1 MKKKIILK
9 QMKNF
14 EVFVSWDNERLCWV
28 LEDSVENPIGTF
40 KNKSI
45 FNELEE
51 IESLG
56 DLQNLGIVLN
66 VMWGDSLFNLYIE
79 WLKYLYNIKDQ
90 NYRDYTY
97 DEFIENLPINT
108 ITNNKDFIF
117 FVVDYTEV

>member
-9 QMKNF
+9 QMENF
-14 EVFVSWDNERLCWV
+14 ELFVSWDNPRTCWV

-40 KNKSI
+40 KDKSI
-45 FNELEE
+45 FSELEQ
-51 IESLG
+51 ITSIG
-56 DLQNLGIVLN
+56 DLQKLGLVLN
-66 VMWGDSLFNLYIE
+66 VMWADSLFILYIE

-108 ITNNKDFIF
+108 ITNGKEFIYI
-117 FVVDYTEV
+117 VVDYTEV

>member
-14 EVFVSWDNERLCWV
+14 EVFVSWDNSRTCWV

-40 KNKSI
+40 KDKSI
-45 FNELEE
+45 FSELEQ
-51 IESLG
+51 ITSIG
-56 DLQNLGIVLN
+56 DLQKLGLVLN
-66 VMWGDSLFNLYIE
+66 VMWADSLFILYIE

-108 ITNNKDFIF
+108 ITNGKEFIYI
-117 FVVDYTEV
+117 VVDYTEV